1 MHLGSK
7 KPVAVSINSIDI
19 YIDPS
24 RTLFDVTK
32 RPAVMTSIFMAFYYS
47 TNNGHDGHKFVHS
60 NTIHAQTT
68 VWSLLTDMILKL
80 CHMLSTYV
88 LHILMKDYICAL

>member
-24 RTLFDVTK
+24 KTLLNVTK
-32 RPAVMTSIFMAFYYS
+32 RPAVMTSIIRAFYYS
-47 TNNGHDGHKFVHS
+47 THNGHDGHKFVHS

-68 VWSLLTDMILKL
+68 V
-80 CHMLSTYV
+80 
-88 LHILMKDYICAL
+88 